1 MAAATQPHPQHA
13 PKLDPSLASGAFR
26 DPAPFIAELRKRDP
40 VCWIAGLEAWL
51 VTRHEDVRTLFAD
64 ERVTADPRVFERYQE
79 PSDDRAKRWLSE
91 MPFRSTPSE
100 PGNLGRRLVSAALT
114 PRAVTRTELR
124 IKEVIEQF
132 AATLRER
139 RDVVDLVGDFTAPV
153 AATVIGR
160 ILGVAPKGEDRELFR
175 RLAISATRSI
185 NPLLSEKKRL
195 KNERASVEMCEY
207 VVRLVEERRENL
219 RDDLISDLVIASR
232 GDSPATDDDIT
243 RVVGGLVSA
252 GTGTTSIGAARA
264 LRALLQHP
272 DQLALLRD
280 DRSLLPNAVQELMRY
295 DSGLI
300 VMPRYV
306 GEDFEFRG
314 RALKEGQLVALSM
327 MGANRDPRVFD
338 EPDVL
343 DLRRD
348 TKNTLS
354 FGNGPHYCIGANI
367 ARTELRLM
375 LDAALDFMPANARL
389 LEDRIRWSSRGMM
402 SQIRELPVDFGA

>member
-1 MAAATQPHPQHA
+1 MASAKESPPESAHT
-13 PKLDPSLASGAFR
+13 LDPSLAGGPSQ
-26 DPAPFIAELRKRDP
+26 DPAPFIAELRERDP
-40 VCWIAGLEAWL
+40 VCWIPGLDAWL

-64 ERVTADPRVFERYQE
+64 ERVTADPRVFERYQQ
-79 PSDDRAKRWLSE
+79 PSGERARRWLSE
-91 MPFRSTPSE
+91 MPFRSTPSD

-114 PRAVTRTELR
+114 PRAVTRMQR
-124 IKEVIEQF
+124 RVQEVVAQY
-132 AATLRER
+132 AAPLRER

-160 ILGVAPKGEDRELFR
+160 ILGIPPKDDDRELFR

-185 NPLLSEKKRL
+185 NPILSEKKRL
-195 KNERASVEMCEY
+195 ENERASVEMCEY
-207 VVRLVEERRENL
+207 VVRLVEERRAKPRE
-219 RDDLISDLVIASR
+219 DLISDLVNASR

-252 GTGTTSIGAARA
+252 GTGTTSIAAARA
-264 LRALLQHP
+264 LRTLLRHP
-272 DQLALLRD
+272 DQLAMLRD
-280 DRSLLPNAVQELMRY
+280 ERSLLPDAVQELMRY
-295 DSGLI
+295 DSGLL

-306 GEDFEFRG
+306 EQDFELRG
-314 RALKEGQLVALSM
+314 RALKKGQLVALSM

-348 TKNTLS
+348 TKNALS
-354 FGNGPHYCIGANI
+354 FGYGPHFCIGSNI
-367 ARTELRLM
+367 ARAELRLM
-375 LDAALDFMPANARL
+375 LDAALDFLPEGARL

-402 SQIRELPVDFGA
+402 SQIRELPVDFGG